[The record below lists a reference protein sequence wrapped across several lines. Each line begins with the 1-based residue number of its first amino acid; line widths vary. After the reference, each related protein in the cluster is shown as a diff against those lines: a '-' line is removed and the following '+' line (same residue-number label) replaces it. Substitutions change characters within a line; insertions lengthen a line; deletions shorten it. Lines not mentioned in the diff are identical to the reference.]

1 MQTHPLNT
9 HQCQPCPAAHHQH
22 HLQDYGKY
30 GVLRDTDRANKGA
43 EFMLWAMD
51 EQKVNPELLGPREE
65 KELWEQYREEYNTGT
80 LPHKWAG
87 WGGAP
92 GGRAGP

>member
-1 MQTHPLNT
+1 
-9 HQCQPCPAAHHQH
+9 
-22 HLQDYGKY
+22 
-30 GVLRDTDRANKGA
+30 
-43 EFMLWAMD
+43 MLWAMD